1 MRVPNRVIQKTVLL
15 ENRVSGGLPVFDNK
29 IVDSNNLESFL
40 DVYTRGC
47 RICTTKEAELV
58 GGKGKTDARL
68 GTNKRFKIWY
78 LPQNLY
84 QLVATQWISNSAGNQ
99 IEIEK
104 GQIDYWEKG
113 EAQKPQSR
121 FEIGFT
127 GCIFTIKIYISHQGG
142 LQRVS

>member
-1 MRVPNRVIQKTVLL
+1 MKFSSFYEIKKEQ
-15 ENRVSGGLPVFDNK
+15 LPRQLYEEIRYLK
-29 IVDSNNLESFL
+29 YKYLITKLQIAITWNLFL

-113 EAQKPQSR
+113 RPR
-121 FEIGFT
+121 N
-127 GCIFTIKIYISHQGG
+127 YRVG
-142 LQRVS
+142 LRLDLQVAYLFRG